1 MFLKCLLFVEI
12 SDLFLPVFIP
22 FIISALNGNFSMRR
36 FLAEKYLLIK
46 RVAAQSFNLKAGC
59 AL

>member
-22 FIISALNGNFSMRR
+22 FIISALNGKLLN
-36 FLAEKYLLIK
+36 EKI
-46 RVAAQSFNLKAGC
+46 SG
-59 AL
+59 